1 MAAFPEAA
9 KFDLHEVIH
18 MAQIIDGKAVAAEI
32 KAELRERADAL
43 RERGVVPCLAVV
55 MAGDNPASAIY
66 VRNKRRA
73 CRDVGIESRYVKLDA
88 DVTQQQVIEEIMAL
102 NADPAVHAILVQ
114 LPLPEHIDEDA
125 VLDAILPEKDADG
138 FHVVNAG
145 RLLTGRDCTLPCT
158 PAGCMELLRRAGVPM
173 NGAEAVVVGRSNI
186 VGKPMALLLQQENCT
201 VTMCHSRTRNLGEHV
216 KRADI
221 VVCAAGRRGL
231 ITADMLKEGAA
242 VIDVGINRGED
253 GKITGDVDYETAS
266 RVAGWIT
273 PVPGGVGPMTV
284 AMLMRNAIIAA
295 EKTE

>member
-1 MAAFPEAA
+1 
-9 KFDLHEVIH
+9 

-32 KAELRERADAL
+32 KAELRVRADAL
-43 RERGVVPCLAVV
+43 RAKGIVPCLAVV

-73 CRDVGIESRYVKLDA
+73 CKDVGIESRYVKLDA
-88 DVTQQQVIEEIMAL
+88 DVTQRQVIDEIMAL

-114 LPLPEHIDEDA
+114 LPLPMHIDENA

-201 VTMCHSRTRNLGEHV
+201 VTMCHSRTKNLGEHV

-221 VVCAAGRRGL
+221 VVCAAGRKGL

-284 AMLMRNAIIAA
+284 AMLMQNAIIAA

>member
-1 MAAFPEAA
+1 
-9 KFDLHEVIH
+9 

-32 KAELRERADAL
+32 KAELRVRANAL
-43 RERGVVPCLAVV
+43 RERGVAPCLAVI

-88 DVTQQQVIEEIMAL
+88 DVTQRQVIDEIMAL

-114 LPLPEHIDEDA
+114 LPLPKHIDENA

-201 VTMCHSRTRNLGEHV
+201 VTMCHSRTKNLGEHV

-221 VVCAAGRRGL
+221 VVCAAGRQGL
-231 ITADMLKEGAA
+231 ITADMLKKGAA

-266 RVAGWIT
+266 QVAGWIT

-284 AMLMRNAIIAA
+284 AMLMQNAIIAA